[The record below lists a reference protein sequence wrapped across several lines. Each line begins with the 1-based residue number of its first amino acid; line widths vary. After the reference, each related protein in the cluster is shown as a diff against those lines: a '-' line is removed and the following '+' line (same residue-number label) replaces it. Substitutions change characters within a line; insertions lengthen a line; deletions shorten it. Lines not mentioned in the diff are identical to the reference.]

1 METRDHWRHAYAAK
15 SPDEV
20 SWFEA
25 SPLSSLNALERL
37 GSDCSQSIVDV
48 GGGASR
54 LAEALLGRGW
64 RDITVLDIAEVA
76 LAASQERLGPAAAS
90 VQWQVADV
98 REWLPGRTY
107 DIWHDRAVFHFLT
120 EAGNRAEY
128 QSALRAGTH
137 AGSHVIIAT
146 FAIDGPEKC
155 SGLPVRRYDAP
166 TLVAELGPGF
176 ALVDDWRETHLTPLG
191 AEQPFQWCAFKRN

>member
-25 SPLSSLNALERL
+25 SPLSSLKALERL
-37 GSDCSQSIVDV
+37 GSVSSQSIIDV

-64 RDITVLDIAEVA
+64 RDITVLDIAEAA
-76 LAASQERLGPAAAS
+76 LASSQERLGPTAAS
-90 VQWQVADV
+90 VQWKVADIC
-98 REWLPGRTY
+98 EWRPGRTY

-120 EAGNRAEY
+120 EAGSRAGY
-128 QSALRAGTH
+128 KSALEAGTH

-146 FAIDGPEKC
+146 LAIDGPEKC
-155 SGLPVRRYDAP
+155 SGLPVRRYDVP
-166 TLVAELGPGF
+166 TLVAEVGTGF
-176 ALVDDWRETHLTPLG
+176 TLVDDWRETHLTPLG
-191 AEQPFQWCAFKRN
+191 AEQPFQWCTFKRN

>member
-25 SPLSSLNALERL
+25 SPLSSLKALERL
-37 GSDCSQSIVDV
+37 GSVSSQSIIDV

-64 RDITVLDIAEVA
+64 RDITVLDIAEAA
-76 LAASQERLGPAAAS
+76 LASSQERLGPKAAS
-90 VQWQVADV
+90 VQWEVADIC
-98 REWLPGRTY
+98 EWRPGRTY

-120 EAGNRAEY
+120 EAGNRSGY
-128 QSALRAGTH
+128 KSALEAGTH
-137 AGSHVIIAT
+137 AGSHVIIAA

-155 SGLPVRRYDAP
+155 SGLPVRRYDVP
-166 TLVAELGPGF
+166 TLVAELGTGF
-176 ALVDDWRETHLTPLG
+176 TLVDDWRETHLTPLG
-191 AEQPFQWCAFKRN
+191 AEQPFQWCTFKRN